1 MAPTTTHF
9 LPAPE
14 VRKRFAGLSKDD
26 ENERLEAAKG
36 LNLALRNVTEN
47 RDETVKYC
55 LTRLIKGLTSANDS
69 SRIGFSLALVELLY
83 SLLDPKDPLL
93 TDLPFRSVVQLIV
106 EHTEPTGGLTKSE
119 ERGFY
124 FGRLFGLKAIIETEL
139 LFTKESDISN
149 WQSVLT
155 QLVVLAQKKP
165 WLRESCCL
173 VIRNAVLA
181 IESSQKEL
189 VKVTCDELE
198 KSGLIKSSDGIGIWI
213 ALIQKHNTT
222 LEKLNIRP
230 QKRSSPFEKAYLQT
244 LAKILKESEGKDE
257 DGEKLAQKGSWNARL
272 SWVWDSIFEF
282 YTSDTPQ
289 KDIAS
294 FPEFWQAVV
303 NDGLFSNSSSD
314 ERKFWGFLVFNK
326 AISALENKDTIS
338 ILFSPNLMKCFINQL
353 SSPER
358 YLHKAAQKSFRVIKS
373 KAENSPSIASTILT
387 CLLSRNGSP
396 NFESVTKTKVI
407 ESLFSCAD
415 EQGQL
420 EIVRFFKSLILEP
433 AAEDTKSIEKSRQ
446 WAADQLLSTIR
457 SSKST
462 PKSSYVTE
470 IINIFVEYGHFNIK
484 SNLSADLAFSATTQA
499 TFRTRLSSCLSELLQ
514 NSDLKSTV
522 WSAKAVLFIK
532 QKREESADEFAT
544 TVDESIEEEIEKVF
558 KIVSKLDRK
567 TPALGS
573 RRYAFALMYSLLLL
587 QLFNGEPDA
596 MDMLQDLHLVF
607 EKIGKERKEKER
619 KKDKHRHKRQ
629 KHEPEEQDHDHEEE
643 EEEEEEQDCLEIL
656 IELLLGFLAKPS
668 VLAKKMS
675 QTVFKS
681 FADSLSA
688 SALDSLLRPL
698 VVEETQEGQRE
709 LFDIE
714 DEDEIMDDA
723 DSGEDDDGEDS
734 DVEVID
740 VEEDSADEED
750 GEDDENED
758 EDEESSDEEE
768 DDDDDDDGDDDEPL
782 DEETRKLHAALAEA
796 LGTSKD
802 PNTSDASDSDE
813 SMDDDQML
821 LVDEQLSK
829 IFKHRKTPNKRQQR
843 ASAKESVVN
852 FKNRILELLEIYV
865 KGDGN
870 CDEKI
875 KVIVP
880 CLEAMRKT
888 GNPSVRSNAHNVLK
902 SLAQSNKKKS
912 PKDKEDDTT
921 TTIFTDPSSAFEILK
936 QIHQESSQPHHQPQ
950 QSREHAASCSHC
962 SLYISRILVAGDKS
976 WIERITELYFTKTMV
991 NWMTDAKC
999 VTQPALFTDFVTW
1012 AGTIRKSLT
1021 TAVLTLGGEKVEV
1034 TGKSGK
1040 SDKKRKRKNK

>member
-1 MAPTTTHF
+1 MAPNTTHF

-14 VRKRFAGLSKDD
+14 VRKQFSGLSKDD

-36 LNLALRNVTEN
+36 LNLALRSVTEN

-69 SRIGFSLALVELLY
+69 SRLGFSLALVELLY

-93 TDLPFRSVVQLIV
+93 TNLPFRSVVQLIV
-106 EHTEPTGGLTKSE
+106 EHTEPTGGLSKSE

-139 LFTKESDISN
+139 LFTKESDVSN

-155 QLVVLAQKKP
+155 QLAVLAQKKP

-173 VIRNAVLA
+173 VIRNAVLTM
-181 IESSQKEL
+181 ESSQKEL
-189 VKVTCDELE
+189 IKATCDELE
-198 KSGLIKSSDGIGIWI
+198 KSGLVKSSDGIGIWI
-213 ALIQKHNTT
+213 ALLQKHKET
-222 LEKLNIRP
+222 LEKLNIRF

-244 LAKILKESEGKDE
+244 LAKLLKESEGKDE

-272 SWVWDSIFEF
+272 PWVWDAIFEF
-282 YTSDTPQ
+282 YTSSVVQ
-289 KDIAS
+289 KDVAS
-294 FPEFWQAVV
+294 FPEFWQAVI
-303 NDGLFSNSSSD
+303 NDGLFSNGSSD

-326 AISALENKDTIS
+326 AISTFENKNTIS
-338 ILFSPNLMKCFINQL
+338 ILFSSNLMKCFINQL

-358 YLHKAAQKSFRVIKS
+358 YLHKASQKSLRVIKS
-373 KAENSPSIASTILT
+373 KAESSPATASTLLS
-387 CLLSRNGSP
+387 CLLSHNGSP

-407 ESLFSCAD
+407 EPLFSSAD

-420 EIVRFFKSLILEP
+420 EIVQFFKSLILQP
-433 AAEDTKSIEKSRQ
+433 AAEDPKSIEKSRQ
-446 WAADQLLSTIR
+446 WAADQLLSMIR
-457 SSKST
+457 SSKAA
-462 PKSSYVTE
+462 PKSSCISE
-470 IINIFVEYGHFNIK
+470 IVNIFVEYGHFNIK
-484 SNLSADLAFSATTQA
+484 PSLSTDLTFSATTQA

-514 NSDLKSTV
+514 NPELKSTV
-522 WSAKAVLFIK
+522 WPAKAILLIK
-532 QKREESADEFAT
+532 QKREESVDDFAT

-558 KIVSKLDRK
+558 NIVSKLDKK
-567 TPALGS
+567 TPTLGS

-596 MDMLQDLHLVF
+596 MDMLQDLHIVF
-607 EKIGKERKEKER
+607 EKIGKERKEKE
-619 KKDKHRHKRQ
+619 KKKEKHRHKRH
-629 KHEPEEQDHDHEEE
+629 KHDSEEHDHEEGDE
-643 EEEEEEQDCLEIL
+643 GEQDSLEIL

-698 VVEETQEGQRE
+698 AVDETQEGQRE

-714 DEDEIMDDA
+714 DEDELMNDA
-723 DSGEDDDGEDS
+723 DSSDSDNEEDS
-734 DVEVID
+734 DVEIID
-740 VEEDSADEED
+740 VEEDSAEEDEED
-750 GEDDENED
+750 NED
-758 EDEESSDEEE
+758 EDDDDSESSDDSDGN
-768 DDDDDDDGDDDEPL
+768 DDDDDDDEPL

-802 PNTSDASDSDE
+802 TNASDASDSDE

-829 IFKHRKTPNKRQQR
+829 IFKHRKAPNKRQQR

-852 FKNRILELLEIYV
+852 FKNRVLELLEIYV

-875 KVIVP
+875 RVIVP

-888 GNPSVRSNAHNVLK
+888 GNASVRGNAHNVLK
-902 SLAQSNKKKS
+902 SLTQSNKKKS

-921 TTIFTDPSSAFEILK
+921 VATFTIPSSAFEILE
-936 QIHQESSQPHHQPQ
+936 QIHQESSQTHHQPQ

-962 SLYISRILVAGDKS
+962 SLYISRILVASDKS

-991 NWMTDAKC
+991 NWMTNAKC
-999 VTQPALFTDFVTW
+999 GTQPALFTDFVTW
-1012 AGTIRKSLT
+1012 AGTIRKSLA
-1021 TAVLTLGGEKVEV
+1021 AVPINSGEKVEI

-1040 SDKKRKRKNK
+1040 SDKKRKRKNT